1 MCVIT
6 YVPIQNVQL
15 VANHVAMHIQYRS
28 IITSFLHASPRV
40 MPRVFRVESAKIYR
54 GNLNFHVTGRGFS
67 TRGLVAL
74 HDTWHFHE
82 RTHTSSTRRIVGS
95 STRRIMAFPRDE
107 SWNFHETSRGIYIQR
122 SGKPTRNFDVVT
134 RVLVQSRSLC
144 NASVG
149 ARHTVNSPWLVTA
162 FTVRNLFTIK
172 LG

>member
-1 MCVIT
+1 
-6 YVPIQNVQL
+6 
-15 VANHVAMHIQYRS
+15 
-28 IITSFLHASPRV
+28 
-40 MPRVFRVESAKIYR
+40 MPRVFRVEGAKIYR

-74 HDTWHFHE
+74 HDTWDFHE
-82 RTHTSSTRRIVGS
+82 RTHANSMRRIVEV
-95 STRRIMAFPRDE
+95 PRDE
-107 SWNFHETSRGIYIQR
+107 SWHFHETNRRNFHEMSRGVYMQR

-134 RVLVQSRSLC
+134 RVVVQSRSLC

-162 FTVRNLFTIK
+162 FTVRNLFTIE